1 MNATVRRLV
10 PFLGTV
16 ACAGAQ
22 TTDVEL
28 EINGL
33 LTYDRRVLKVDAAR
47 IRAAHEK
54 VCAALGK

>member
-1 MNATVRRLV
+1 MRRSDGWCRSSERLRVR
-10 PFLGTV
+10 
-16 ACAGAQ
+16 GAQ